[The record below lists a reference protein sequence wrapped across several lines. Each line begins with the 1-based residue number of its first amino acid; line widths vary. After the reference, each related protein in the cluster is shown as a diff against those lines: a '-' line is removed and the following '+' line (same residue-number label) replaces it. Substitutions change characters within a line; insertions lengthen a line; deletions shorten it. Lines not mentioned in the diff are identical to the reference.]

1 MDINITITISET
13 KVVNAAPSCL
23 NMGMKKKFKKMFI
36 QALIIDETKITLSFF
51 SGKSTEVARKDPTVE
66 KTSAVPNIFNEK
78 FAPTYSIPEN
88 TIIIS
93 LDSKNSPNEIG
104 IENTIKL
111 LKRLLS
117 NLLYESILL
126 LAKYDESLGND
137 TNIIADNNIFNI
149 EYILTETPY
158 KPTE

>member
-1 MDINITITISET
+1 
-13 KVVNAAPSCL
+13 
-23 NMGMKKKFKKMFI
+23 MFI
-36 QALIIDETKITLSFF
+36 QALIIDENKIILSFL

-66 KTSAVPNIFNEK
+66 KKSAIPNIFKEK

-93 LDSKNSPNEIG
+93 LDSKYNPKEIG
-104 IENTIKL
+104 IENTIRL
-111 LKRLLS
+111 LKSLSS
-117 NLLYESILL
+117 NLSYKSRLL

-137 TNIIADNNIFNI
+137 TKIIADNNIFKI
-149 EYILTETPY
+149 EYILTETLY